1 MDAAEQQYVKGFNNG
16 FLLAEHAPG
25 LVQKLVPGLQTVND
39 YTDGL
44 IAGSQ
49 QYTLDR
55 EQDGLTELS
64 RLRNISRERE
74 ERDLG

>member
-1 MDAAEQQYVKGFNNG
+1 MDAEQQYIKGFNNG

-49 QYTLDR
+49 QYSLDR
-55 EQDGLTELS
+55 EQDGLSELS
-64 RLRNISRERE
+64 RLRNNSKGHE
-74 ERDLG
+74 EKELE